1 MSFLSRLFKR
11 KTDEHPVVKADHI
24 GDETP
29 KPANITNDVFGYFKE
44 VPDWINRSSGWGY
57 TKEDALVVDTDN
69 PNLGVHSEYVFAELR
84 SRIEVRD
91 LLNAAFEGFKRGVQR
106 LMEFGSS
113 HYDVLEFK
121 VFYFTKEDFEFLKN
135 DFESHNNYENDKAGL
150 ERHNQ
155 LRLERIKYYSSECW
169 INIDSFFGKY

>member
-44 VPDWINRSSGWGY
+44 VPDWINQSSGWGY

-69 PNLGVHSEYVFAELR
+69 PNLGVHSECDRMY
-84 SRIEVRD
+84 S
-91 LLNAAFEGFKRGVQR
+91 
-106 LMEFGSS
+106 
-113 HYDVLEFK
+113 
-121 VFYFTKEDFEFLKN
+121 
-135 DFESHNNYENDKAGL
+135 L
-150 ERHNQ
+150 ERVLTCHLPYLNPHG
-155 LRLERIKYYSSECW
+155 E
-169 INIDSFFGKY
+169 

>member
-44 VPDWINRSSGWGY
+44 VPDWINQSSGWGY

-69 PNLGVHSEYVFAELR
+69 PNLGVHSEYAFAEFR
-84 SRIEVRD
+84 SRIEVD
-91 LLNAAFEGFKRGVQR
+91 EKLNAVFECFRRVRQK
-106 LMEFGSS
+106 LMELLS
-113 HYDVLEFK
+113 
-121 VFYFTKEDFEFLKN
+121 LKCFILPRKISN
-135 DFESHNNYENDKAGL
+135 S
-150 ERHNQ
+150 
-155 LRLERIKYYSSECW
+155 
-169 INIDSFFGKY
+169 